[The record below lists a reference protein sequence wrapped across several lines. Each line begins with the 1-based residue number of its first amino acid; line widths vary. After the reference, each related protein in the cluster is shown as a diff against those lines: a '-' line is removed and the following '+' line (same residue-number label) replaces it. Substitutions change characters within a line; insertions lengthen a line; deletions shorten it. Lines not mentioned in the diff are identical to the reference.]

1 MSAVAGQA
9 ANGRYFTLSTERI
22 APRDRRVFWRDTVLN
37 RSDADF
43 PPDAGSHDFSASALG
58 YLSDAA
64 ELREGRSGAVTL
76 RRDAARCRQDG
87 GDELLLSAIVS
98 TDRPAMY
105 QSGNVALRVPAGAIL
120 VNDLSI
126 PFTIDLARYRSIN
139 FRLPRAAVSRGLGR
153 SPSCLSGRLLSETPL
168 VALLFS
174 QLARVADALP
184 AMNDDARRVAL
195 DATADFAL
203 ATLRLETR
211 ETGWQSPDGV
221 ARDDDARWRGLWAAA
236 HRFMERHIDRA
247 DLNPDMV
254 ARALS
259 CSRTQLYRAFAHHD
273 TTVMD
278 RVREVRLIRCR
289 DLLADRNCDLPIAEI
304 ASLNGLDNASAF
316 GRGFRRRFGC
326 TPGEL
331 RRSARDRPLQR
342 SEQTRPED

>member
-9 ANGRYFTLSTERI
+9 ASGRYFALSTECI
-22 APRDRRVFWRDTVLN
+22 APRERRVFWRDTVLD

-43 PPDAGSHDFSASALG
+43 PPDAGSHEFSASALG
-58 YLSDAA
+58 YISDAA

-105 QSGNVALRVPAGAIL
+105 RSGDVALKVPAGRIL

-126 PFTIDLARYRSIN
+126 PFAIDLARYRSIN
-139 FRLPRAAVSRGLGR
+139 FRLPRAAVSRDLGL
-153 SPSCLSGRLLSETPL
+153 SPACLSGRLLAETPL
-168 VALLFS
+168 VTLLFS
-174 QLARVADALP
+174 QLTRVADALP
-184 AMNDDARRVAL
+184 TMDDAARRVAL

-203 ATLRLETR
+203 ATLRLETSV
-211 ETGWQSPDGV
+211 TGWQSTDG
-221 ARDDDARWRGLWAAA
+221 AANDDETRWRGLWAAA
-236 HRFMERHIDRA
+236 HRFIERHIHRG

-259 CSRTQLYRAFAHHD
+259 CSRTQLYRAFTHHD
-273 TTVMD
+273 MTVMD
-278 RVREVRLIRCR
+278 RVREIRLNRCR

-304 ASLNGLDNASAF
+304 AALHGLDNASAF

-331 RRSARDRPLQR
+331 RRSARERPM
-342 SEQTRPED
+342 